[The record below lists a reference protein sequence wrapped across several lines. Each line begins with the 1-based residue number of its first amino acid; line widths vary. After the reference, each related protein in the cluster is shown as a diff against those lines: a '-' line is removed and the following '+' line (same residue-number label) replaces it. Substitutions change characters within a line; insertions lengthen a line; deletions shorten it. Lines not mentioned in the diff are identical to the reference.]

1 MRPTT
6 PARLVT
12 CALLALAPF
21 LTACDGDSAKQA
33 ASDAKAAAAE
43 VADATREHA
52 QAAGEAAKAA
62 GAAAKE
68 TLGEAGEDLAAAR
81 DAAGE
86 KLGQAVESLKRFS
99 VESKDEL
106 VAKVEAELVELDAKT
121 AELKAAAADASEGA
135 RMQLSLVL
143 AKLDTKRVA
152 FEAKLD
158 GLRAAGADKW
168 ADLQEGVE
176 ERLAGLEDEVDQA
189 EERVDALLEEDTGAK
204 GDTTWSPGVPKEL
217 FEVVKVVDGDT
228 IHIARNGG
236 VDKLRLLSV
245 DTEEKLSGRPFNP
258 DKPETL
264 YGEDTMLWAQDLFAG
279 LAGEDGVTRVGVAF
293 PNGEEEYDMYGR
305 LLCHVILPD
314 GTDFNVQLV
323 AEGRSPYFMKYGY
336 SRLAHGAFEAAE
348 AEARKAELGVW
359 SPDVNKPA
367 SASDPW
373 HKRDYD
379 KLVPWWRARAEAI
392 EAFRT
397 LQANN
402 PQAAFASEDEDGLAE
417 GVEYSERFGY
427 PINVFGAIDRV
438 FEEDDGSLTLLFRA
452 LEGKTAFRAHIP
464 AELRSEFAHFDF
476 ETRGEPYKQ
485 NYFFV
490 VGDLVRGPRGFDIW
504 ATDKFSIRLGAPD
517 PVYPE

>member
-21 LTACDGDSAKQA
+21 LSACDGESAKQA
-33 ASDAKAAAAE
+33 AADAKAAAAE
-43 VADATREHA
+43 VADAAREHA
-52 QAAGEAAKAA
+52 EAAGEAAKAA
-62 GAAAKE
+62 GEAAKE
-68 TLGEAGEDLAAAR
+68 SLGEAGEDLAAAR
-81 DAAGE
+81 DLAGE
-86 KLGQAVESLKRFS
+86 KLGDAVESLMRFS
-99 VESKDEL
+99 ADSKDDL
-106 VAKVEAELVELDAKT
+106 VALIETELMQLDTKT
-121 AELKAAAADASEGA
+121 ATLKAAAAEGSEGA
-135 RMQLSLVL
+135 RMQISLVL
-143 AKLDTKRVA
+143 AKLDTKRAA
-152 FEAKLD
+152 FDAKLD
-158 GLRAAGADKW
+158 GLRTAGADKW
-168 ADLQEGVE
+168 AALQVGVE
-176 ERLAGLEDEVDQA
+176 ERLAGLEDEVEQA
-189 EERVDALLEEDTGAK
+189 EERVDSLLEDEGAK
-204 GDTTWSPGVPKEL
+204 TESTWSPGIPKEL

-245 DTEEKLSGRPFNP
+245 DTEEKLSGRAFNP

-264 YGEDTMLWAQDLFAG
+264 YGEDTKLWAQELFAG

-293 PNGEEEYDMYGR
+293 PGGKEEYDMYGR

-348 AEARKAELGVW
+348 ATARKAELGVW

-397 LQANN
+397 LQANS
-402 PQAAFASEDEDGLAE
+402 PQAAFSSEDEDGLAA
-417 GVEYSERFGY
+417 GVEYAEQFGY

-464 AELRSEFAHFDF
+464 AELRSKFAEFDF

>member
-6 PARLVT
+6 PARLIT

-21 LTACDGDSAKQA
+21 LAACDSDSAKQA
-33 ASDAKAAAAE
+33 AADAKAAAAE
-43 VADATREHA
+43 AADAAREHA

-68 TLGEAGEDLAAAR
+68 SLDGAGKELAAAR

-86 KLGQAVESLKRFS
+86 KLGQAVESIRRFTAS
-99 VESKDEL
+99 SKDEL
-106 VAKVEAELVELDAKT
+106 VAEIEAELEALDAKT
-121 AELKAAAADASEGA
+121 ADLRAEVAEASEGA

-143 AKLDTKRVA
+143 SKLDTKRAA

-158 GLRAAGADKW
+158 GLRAASADTW
-168 ADLQEGVE
+168 ADLQAGVE
-176 ERLAGLEDEVDQA
+176 ERFAGLEDEVEHA
-189 EERVDALLEEDTGAK
+189 EERVEALLDDEGESSA
-204 GDTTWSPGVPKEL
+204 TTWSPGVPKEL

-264 YGEDTMLWAQDLFAG
+264 YGEDTKLWAQELFAG
-279 LAGEDGVTRVGVAF
+279 LADEEGVTRVGVAF

-336 SRLAHGAFEAAE
+336 SRLAHSAFEAAE
-348 AEARKAELGVW
+348 AEARKQELGIW
-359 SPDVNKPA
+359 NPDVNTPA

-392 EAFRT
+392 EAFRA
-397 LQANN
+397 LKASN

-417 GVEYSERFGY
+417 GVEYAERFGY

-452 LEGKTAFRAHIP
+452 LEGQTAFRAHIP
-464 AELRSEFAHFDF
+464 AELRSSFAHFDF
-476 ETRGEPYKQ
+476 EDRGEPYVQ